1 MWLYQ
6 LCGIAFLML
15 GVPAIIMKI
24 WLENQDKKAGRL

>member
-15 GVPAIIMKI
+15 GLPAIIMKI
-24 WLENQDKKAGRL
+24 WVAYQDKKSG